1 MLKEREED
9 PEATFHPQ
17 TLQYER
23 QPGATHGDKCLDLY
37 SRWQTNTKISRL
49 QGEPEALN
57 AKEREECTHRP
68 AINEYGTH
76 LARPQQSLSE
86 IKGFKEKMA
95 QMKKGRRQHEA

>member
-1 MLKEREED
+1 MEPELKTKPTLSSKTQQLASKRKQKLDAQGLHVVDNLYRKATLAEQKKRERAEKMLKEREED

-49 QGEPEALN
+49 
-57 AKEREECTHRP
+57 
-68 AINEYGTH
+68 
-76 LARPQQSLSE
+76 
-86 IKGFKEKMA
+86 
-95 QMKKGRRQHEA
+95 